1 MSQIFILGINKRL
14 NKVFNMKQ
22 KFLILAVEKLYNSRL
37 YISERVTK
45 PPVNELDCD

>member
-37 YISERVTK
+37 YILK
-45 PPVNELDCD
+45 GLQNHLLMN